1 MKLYKVFS
9 LFMVFC
15 FMLSMTLSA
24 KPVNAQVE
32 PPADPGEFI
41 PGEVV
46 VMFKPGM
53 KVNEY
58 AASAA
63 DLAGRTQTTAVKVS
77 KEGMA
82 LLRGDASVNISQ
94 LIETIEA
101 NSNVL
106 FAEPNYVYRIP
117 SPEVPPEQDTLEHE
131 FVFRTSVSSE
141 TGEEET
147 MVIPVSYLQNLKSV
161 RGGKIT
167 ATYPN
172 DPYLWSNWGWDYV
185 DADVVSP
192 NTTASAGVCVLDSG
206 VDYLHPD
213 LSGNIIKGYD
223 FVNADT
229 DPMDDNGHG
238 THVAGIIA
246 AKPNNKIGIA
256 GASNAKVVAVKV
268 MGAQGWGTSYNIA
281 AGINFCANRSDVK
294 VLNMSLGGGYSLA
307 IDNAVAYAVNTK
319 GKLVVAAAGNGNT
332 DTPSYPAALSLDYP
346 GKVLSVAAS
355 GSLEWDDVYEEWFLE
370 DESCRANYSN
380 YGNWVNIIAPG
391 TDIFSTLP
399 YDKPFYMNYFE
410 GMNPRYGT
418 LSGTSMAAPFVAA
431 AAARRWGYK
440 PKSTNVEVFD
450 AVVNSGWDVLGDDR
464 CWPISMHGRHIVN
477 IANLLDRYAVEAG
490 IHDASSGVGLD
501 GAALQVY
508 KGKTLLGSAV
518 VTPYDWG
525 YISSRYKILDEF
537 KYYTAWTT
545 VINLPAPTDGSPFW
559 CWCNGHT
566 YKVSKSGYTSSP
578 QEVFQHNNM
587 RWYSEASFMLPEPAA
602 LPPKSTNLEVVMG
615 WNENYG
621 NWDYNIEEARPD
633 LDLYVWLPGVPNP
646 LDGSQPAPFIV
657 GPEGI
662 SFGFLEGDGTG
673 SMNNFPF
680 AHLKREGGGVDYLA
694 VESTTI
700 SSRKAHAPLAANPAL
715 PYYPGDYVI
724 GVTDWGQ
731 TFDHDDDAGTPEI
744 PVMGAAYVPYLYI
757 WKDGVIKFFNQMP
770 YQDAGDECNE
780 GWWRGATISSGKT
793 GAITYT
799 PQNVC
804 SDSTLGLF
812 PY

>member
-147 MVIPVSYLQNLKSV
+147 MVIPVSYLQNLKSEL
-161 RGGKIT
+161 GGNIT

-268 MGAQGWGTSYNIA
+268 LGAQGWGTNFDIT

-294 VLNMSLGGGYSLA
+294 VLNISLGSTVYSLA

-319 GKLVVAAAGNGNT
+319 GKLVVAAAGNDNT
-332 DTPSYPAALSLDYP
+332 ATISYPAGLSLTYP

-355 GSLEWDDVYEEWFLE
+355 GTS
-370 DESCRANYSN
+370 SNRGCRASYSN

-391 TDIFSTLP
+391 TGIFSTLP
-399 YDKPFYMNYFE
+399 YDKPFYKNYY
-410 GMNPRYGT
+410 GGTPSRYGEM
-418 LSGTSMAAPFVAA
+418 SGTSMAAPFVAA

-440 PKSTNVEVFD
+440 PKSTNVEVFN
-450 AVVNSGWDVLGDDR
+450 AVVNSGWAVSGDGS
-464 CWPISMHGRHIVN
+464 CWPAVMNGRHIVN
-477 IANLLDRYAVEAG
+477 IANLLDRYAVEAY
-490 IHDASSGVGLD
+490 ILDASTGVGLD

-518 VTPYDWG
+518 ITPLESINRD
-525 YISSRYKILDEF
+525 
-537 KYYTAWTT
+537 WTT
-545 VINLPAPTDGSPFW
+545 VINLPAPTDGTPFW
-559 CWCNGHT
+559 WNNEHT

-578 QEVFQHNNM
+578 QEALQHNNS
-587 RWYSEASFMLPEPAA
+587 RRVYPATFVFPVPAA
-602 LPPKSTNLEVVMG
+602 LPPKSTNLEVVTG
-615 WNENYG
+615 WNVNTQYQYQ
-621 NWDYNIEEARPD
+621 NALND

-646 LDGSQPAPFIV
+646 LDGNQPAPFIV
-657 GPEGI
+657 GWLGN
-662 SFGFLEGDGTG
+662 SYGYLESDPKG
-673 SMNNFPF
+673 SMNYFPF
-680 AHLKREGGGVDYLA
+680 ARYKREGGVKDLA
-694 VESTTI
+694 PVENITI

-724 GVTDWGQ
+724 GVTDNGS
-731 TFDHDDDAGTPEI
+731 TFDHDGKSTTPKI

-757 WKDGVIKFFNQMP
+757 WKDGVIKLFNRMP
-770 YQDAGDECNE
+770 NQVAGGACNTR
-780 GWWRGATISSGKT
+780 WWRGATISSGKT

-799 PQNVC
+799 PQNSCNSNQKVI
-804 SDSTLGLF
+804 F